1 MKFSKHN
8 SWILAY
14 VFTSE
19 DSFQTNMVECIEDGG
34 IPSYAHYKSNFGY
47 TGVVLLYTFSV
58 AVFIFNLSLFI
69 FTIYKFHKSE
79 LFSKS
84 KV

>member
-1 MKFSKHN
+1 
-8 SWILAY
+8 
-14 VFTSE
+14 
-19 DSFQTNMVECIEDGG
+19 MVECIEDGG